1 MDKPKITLTKKK
13 IEPKTSVVSVATV
26 SSLSKSKVPTT
37 SLSGLSK
44 SKVPVTSAKT
54 VKSSSSSS
62 AASSSSHCSSSIVAN
77 LLSSNTVVDHC
88 YKSYPPASQPQQIT
102 TLRGSVISLKENEYF
117 NLDTS
122 RRMKILDGRMYF
134 LQPRVTG
141 EAKVLYQY
149 IKILHCPVVLSK
161 SNATKLQQQLCQA
174 HQECQ
179 PCILKLENSSSE
191 SESIDRVPQE
201 DLRKLKPFT
210 FEYIR
215 VPAMVTRVID
225 GDTIECAF
233 FLNPEE
239 LSLPVVI
246 SDNNTTTIGQMCMIG
261 KYDNSDN
268 SEKGKSDQLLI
279 KLCIRVMGVD
289 AADSGKKSD
298 PPEKIK
304 RLEGMKNSATNFTK
318 NWCATNDNK
327 IWLHLLGYDNRSR
340 ILGDVTSRGAGSDLS
355 LTDSLLS
362 YNDPLYGP
370 VAVKY
375 GGENKDVAWGLK

>member
-1 MDKPKITLTKKK
+1 M
-13 IEPKTSVVSVATV
+13 
-26 SSLSKSKVPTT
+26 
-37 SLSGLSK
+37 
-44 SKVPVTSAKT
+44 
-54 VKSSSSSS
+54 
-62 AASSSSHCSSSIVAN
+62 
-77 LLSSNTVVDHC
+77 LSSNTVVDHC

-134 LQPRVTG
+134 LQPRITG

-179 PCILKLENSSSE
+179 PCILKLENSSPDA
-191 SESIDRVPQE
+191 IDRVPVE

-261 KYDNSDN
+261 KLDSN
-268 SEKGKSDQLLI
+268 SEKSESDQLLI

-340 ILGDVTSRGAGSDLS
+340 ILGDVTSRGAGPDLS